1 MAETTQYAALM
12 LDANGN
18 VDRVRTTDGKIY
30 YIASTIAMDSAEA
43 AQEAAANCKTA
54 MENANDNAKDILA
67 DLQLEY
73 NHARQSAITDEIIEI
88 VAGAEAQR

>member
-54 MENANDNAKDILA
+54 MENATPPRKSGFRPRKQGLRTRPRA
-67 DLQLEY
+67 
-73 NHARQSAITDEIIEI
+73 ST
-88 VAGAEAQR
+88 QR